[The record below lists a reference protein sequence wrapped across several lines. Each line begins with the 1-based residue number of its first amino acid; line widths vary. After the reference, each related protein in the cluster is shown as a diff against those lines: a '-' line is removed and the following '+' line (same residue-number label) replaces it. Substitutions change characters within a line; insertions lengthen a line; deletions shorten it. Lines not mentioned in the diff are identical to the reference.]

1 MNEPPPIPPQIP
13 VSSPA
18 NTFARQAAT
27 FSVIAPFIAMGI
39 SVALQP
45 QVRGNRWAM
54 IILGLTSVLLIVLGL
69 VFGIVALVATKRHGR
84 HGILGKAIA
93 GTCIC
98 GLLTLLMLI
107 SIPGLIRAAERAK
120 AIQRQRMEQQQQ

>member
-1 MNEPPPIPPQIP
+1 
-13 VSSPA
+13 
-18 NTFARQAAT
+18 
-27 FSVIAPFIAMGI
+27 MGI
-39 SVALQP
+39 SIMLQP

-54 IILGLTSVLLIVLGL
+54 MILGLTSVLLIVLGL

-84 HGILGKAIA
+84 RGIFGKAIA

-107 SIPGLIRAAERAK
+107 SIPGLMRAMERAK
-120 AIQRQRMEQQQQ
+120 EMQRQRMEQRQ